1 MMYKFGLITG
11 AILRK
16 IIIFSGGLFVV
27 PSFFIGLIVLPL
39 IYGIYMG
46 LKMAWD
52 LIDDIV
58 CSK

>member
-1 MMYKFGLITG
+1 MMYKFGLVTG

-16 IIIFSGGLFVV
+16 LIIFGGRLLATPF
-27 PSFFIGLIVLPL
+27 FFIGLIVLPL
-39 IYGIYMG
+39 IYGICMG
-46 LKMAWD
+46 LKTAWD